1 MIRSPMRT
9 RVTLLAWVLSLAAL
23 LGAVPLVPP
32 VADADRMEVCQRR
45 RRGRRARRPRL
56 TAAQRRAIRRRHERA
71 PSTAVTAWLRQD
83 PPPLVLRPVRGRET
97 HLSPLG
103 GDGGFDA
110 ADLADAAHALAHH
123 EDGSER
129 PIEPRLVELVYQA
142 SRHFRAPW
150 VVVISGY
157 RPGRSTSRHAHGRA
171 IDFVLPGVAD
181 RRLAAWA
188 RRLGFVGV
196 GIYPVSGFV
205 HLDVRERSYFW
216 SDSSGPGEENRER
229 AILRSQWARADRDA
243 RRRGI
248 VPTSDEPI
256 REARAAELA
265 ARATAG
271 EASVED
277 IEGGEGAPEAELL
290 EEAPDAGVP
299 DAGIVDASR

>member
-1 MIRSPMRT
+1 MRT
-9 RVTLLAWVLSLAAL
+9 RVTLFAWVLSLAAL
-23 LGAVPLVPP
+23 LGAVPLVPQG
-32 VADADRMEVCQRR
+32 ADADRMEVCQARR
-45 RRGRRARRPRL
+45 RRRPRRPRV

-71 PSTAVTAWLRQD
+71 PRTAVTAWLRHD
-83 PPPLVLRPVRGRET
+83 PPPLVLRPVRGREI
-97 HLSPLG
+97 HMSPLG
-103 GDGGFDA
+103 DDGGFDA
-110 ADLADAAHALAHH
+110 AALAEAAHALAHH

-248 VPTSDEPI
+248 VPTSDEAI

-265 ARATAG
+265 ARAAAAEAAG
-271 EASVED
+271 EAAAEATTEE
-277 IEGGEGAPEAELL
+277 IEGGEGAPPAELL
-290 EEAPDAGVP
+290 DEPIDAGPPDAGT
-299 DAGIVDASR
+299 DR

>member
-1 MIRSPMRT
+1 M
-9 RVTLLAWVLSLAAL
+9 
-23 LGAVPLVPP
+23 
-32 VADADRMEVCQRR
+32 
-45 RRGRRARRPRL
+45 
-56 TAAQRRAIRRRHERA
+56 
-71 PSTAVTAWLRQD
+71 
-83 PPPLVLRPVRGRET
+83 
-97 HLSPLG
+97 
-103 GDGGFDA
+103 
-110 ADLADAAHALAHH
+110 
-123 EDGSER
+123 
-129 PIEPRLVELVYQA
+129 
-142 SRHFRAPW
+142 
-150 VVVISGY
+150 
-157 RPGRSTSRHAHGRA
+157 
-171 IDFVLPGVAD
+171 
-181 RRLAAWA
+181 
-188 RRLGFVGV
+188 GV

-271 EASVED
+271 EASVEE
-277 IEGGEGAPEAELL
+277 IEGGEGTPEAELL